1 MIKKS
6 LFPPFPT
13 PSSYPEPFQVH
24 LTHVC
29 PQLLRH
35 PLTLGKPESASLIYH
50 RPWAALLGGREG
62 SVQEFSPTL
71 HPRYHRFG
79 RLWELSHPRSA
90 LSSCILTKVL
100 LSLSCT
106 HASTASTKAN
116 GITRGVSVWAYQQ
129 PTQKVSVA
137 VFYSSFS
144 WEMFY
149 HTFCD
154 DPVGNLLIIFQSE
167 SQLTSFQ
174 NQNVLWKRKVMICFP
189 QFAGTGKGNLENL

>member
-29 PQLLRH
+29 LQLLRY
-35 PLTLGKPESASLIYH
+35 PLTLGKPESASLICH
-50 RPWAALLGGREG
+50 RPWAALLGGRG
-62 SVQEFSPTL
+62 GVCAGIFSYI
-71 HPRYHRFG
+71 PRYHRCG
-79 RLWELSHPRSA
+79 RLWELFHPWSA
-90 LSSCILTKVL
+90 LSSCILTKGL

-144 WEMFY
+144 WEMFH

-154 DPVGNLLIIFQSE
+154 DPVGNLWSYFR
-167 SQLTSFQ
+167 
-174 NQNVLWKRKVMICFP
+174 VKVS
-189 QFAGTGKGNLENL
+189 